1 MLSSRD
7 CPAHRAREALAS
19 HGAGTPELS
28 FDGIACWARVVA
40 VYDGDTMTVVLPFHG
55 TPTKFAVRM
64 AGIDTCEMR
73 SKNAMCKELAVR
85 ARRRVLEL
93 VVKNADLPD
102 EAGEAVESLPP
113 NASKKDVETV
123 LDAYVSV
130 VWLEG
135 HGADKYGRLL
145 ATVRAGPH
153 AALSF
158 ADVLKSERLAY
169 AYEGDTKLT
178 EPEQLA
184 ALLGSTHAPH
194 I

>member
-7 CPAHRAREALAS
+7 CTAHHAREALSS
-19 HGAGTPELS
+19 HGSRTPELA
-28 FDGIACWARVVA
+28 FGGIATWARVVG

-55 TPTKFAVRM
+55 TPTKFAVRIS
-64 AGIDTCEMR
+64 GIDTCEMR
-73 SKNAMCKELAVR
+73 SKNAACKAMAVQ

-93 VVKNADLPD
+93 VVGNSDEPD
-102 EAGEAVESLPP
+102 EARMAVESLGH
-113 NASKKDVETV
+113 NASKADVEDV

-145 ATVRAGPH
+145 ATVRASPH
-153 AALSF
+153 AALTF
-158 ADVLKSERLAY
+158 ADVLKTEHLAY

-184 ALLGSTHAPH
+184 ALLGSTVAPH